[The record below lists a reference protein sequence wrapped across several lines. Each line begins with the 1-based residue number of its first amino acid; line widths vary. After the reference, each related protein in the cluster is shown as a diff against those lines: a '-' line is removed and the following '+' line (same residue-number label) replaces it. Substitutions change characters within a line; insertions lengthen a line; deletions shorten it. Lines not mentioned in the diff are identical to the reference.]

1 MGLSA
6 LRLTR
11 PSANGQAHKGNGNG
25 AVDAPARPD
34 PRRTTTARPTTQLA
48 ARIGLWALV
57 GLGALGGLVGL
68 LRPAAEPTV
77 SDAGSSADDIV
88 PPETAGFAEVAVT
101 TWVEAQGDDADSAL
115 GPLYAQDPSTNAGD
129 TGRRRVAGDATTIGA
144 RQVQDDYWAV
154 TVAVPVEE
162 AVDDGWQ
169 DAGTW
174 YAEVGIARS
183 DGDLVAV
190 AEPALVPAPVEP
202 ADAPRPAGDSLVIP
216 SQDDEEMANTV
227 QGFLSALLANSGD
240 VSRYLA
246 PDVEILP
253 ITPAPFTEVALQRW
267 DVTPVDDGEARVRV
281 LARARSAGGVPRTL
295 SYELGLAER
304 AGRWEVTSLSGAPT
318 IDADEGAPSSAGTM
332 QSSTTTTAPTTTSVS
347 IASEPGA

>member
-11 PSANGQAHKGNGNG
+11 PSANGQAHNGNGNG

-68 LRPAAEPTV
+68 LRPAAEPTL

-144 RQVQDDYWAV
+144 RLVQDDYWAV

-162 AVDDGWQ
+162 AVEGGWL
-169 DAGTW
+169 
-174 YAEVGIARS
+174 VGLHLSFSR
-183 DGDLVAV
+183 L
-190 AEPALVPAPVEP
+190 EPALAGAPVPWDWDALELAWARYAEQGLAIP
-202 ADAPRPAGDSLVIP
+202 GAAPRP
-216 SQDDEEMANTV
+216 
-227 QGFLSALLANSGD
+227 
-240 VSRYLA
+240 
-246 PDVEILP
+246 
-253 ITPAPFTEVALQRW
+253 
-267 DVTPVDDGEARVRV
+267 
-281 LARARSAGGVPRTL
+281 
-295 SYELGLAER
+295 
-304 AGRWEVTSLSGAPT
+304 
-318 IDADEGAPSSAGTM
+318 
-332 QSSTTTTAPTTTSVS
+332 
-347 IASEPGA
+347 